1 MANKEEKLKQRHE
14 QFFRL
19 FVVPLVIGGEMRIGL
34 PVNREEGEF
43 FVMNHHSEEVKL
55 MLSAVDEARDRTC
68 LEWTRARL
76 ALPILEEDHETLTLA
91 CAVYNLLFMSHP
103 VAERWGAGGSLEK
116 LAEFTQELL
125 EQVPEPTSLRMA
137 MGYHS
142 LLRGLLE
149 LHRTD
154 IEVRWWVGKEEFHG
168 TQPPKRLLYW
178 KSVRRVTE
186 HRQRTS
192 WLSFP
197 LNEHQVALWKE
208 LLRKSPLT
216 NLTLLARRWPLELHD
231 SVCSLED
238 GDIWRGL
245 CYLYLKED
253 FTARASELCVAF
265 WYAAGALKQEKR
277 PPSLPSEGAQLRVGQ
292 PALRRMAQLIYHLCA
307 LGLYL
312 RGEALLNQL
321 TATLSQEASA
331 ETEDLSPQLVLLT
344 FAALYDTEMQ
354 RRVLKVPKEL
364 RGEGESALDKSIQ
377 LWRKVVGQTKLNE
390 EHERRLSY
398 LTAVL

>member
-1 MANKEEKLKQRHE
+1 VASKEEKLVQRHE

-43 FVMNHHSEEVKL
+43 FLMNHHSEEVKL
-55 MLSAVDEARDRTC
+55 MLSTVDDARERSC

-76 ALPILEEDHETLTLA
+76 ALPILQEDPETLILA
-91 CAVYNLLFMSHP
+91 CALYNLLFMSHP
-103 VAERWGAGGSLEK
+103 VAERWGTGGSLDK
-116 LAEFTQELL
+116 LTEFTHELL
-125 EQVPEPTSLRMA
+125 EKVPEPTTLRAAMA
-137 MGYHS
+137 YHS
-142 LLRGLLE
+142 LLKGLFDLY
-149 LHRTD
+149 RTD
-154 IEVRWWVGKEEFHG
+154 VEVRWWVGKEEFHG

-186 HRQRTS
+186 LLQRTS

-197 LNEHQVALWKE
+197 LNVQQSNLWKE

-216 NLTLLARRWPLELHD
+216 NLTLPTRRWPLELHD
-231 SVCSLED
+231 SVVSLED

-245 CYLYLKED
+245 SYLYLKGD
-253 FTARASELCVAF
+253 FISRASELCVAF

-277 PPSLPSEGAQLRVGQ
+277 LPSLPAEGALRISRL
-292 PALRRMAQLIYHLCA
+292 ALLRIAQFIYHFCA

-312 RGEALLNQL
+312 RGESLINQL
-321 TATLSQEASA
+321 TATLSQEANG
-331 ETEDLSPQLVLLT
+331 ETDELSPRLVLLT
-344 FAALYDTEMQ
+344 FAVLYDTEMQ

-364 RGEGESALDKSIQ
+364 RGEGESGLDKTIQ
-377 LWRKVVGQTKLNE
+377 LWRKVVGQTNLNE
-390 EHERRLSY
+390 DHEKHLSY
-398 LTAVL
+398 LAAVL